1 MESEGDRGNNS
12 ANSRRRTAAGDEDD
26 DATRRMNTRI
36 QTRRGGRVDE
46 GRVKAGNGGELIG
59 IPMDAH
65 QRDADGVSEDIQV
78 HIRDGEQIV
87 STTVTEL
94 RMVAVQGD
102 AYYTHKERRIHE
114 GFSGCKEEVRRRS
127 RRSMSRVL
135 LANGKGVDKE
145 MAGMMADTSEVETE
159 EMVKSVGENV
169 AAMCGIGY

>member
-1 MESEGDRGNNS
+1 MGVWSGNNS

-65 QRDADGVSEDIQV
+65 QRDEDAVSEDIQV

-87 STTVTEL
+87 STTVAEL
-94 RMVAVQGD
+94 RKAAVRGD
-102 AYYTHKERRIHE
+102 AQYTHKGE
-114 GFSGCKEEVRRRS
+114 GFMKVKWKELGS
-127 RRSMSRVL
+127 VL
-135 LANGKGVDKE
+135 L
-145 MAGMMADTSEVETE
+145 SEG
-159 EMVKSVGENV
+159 SS
-169 AAMCGIGY
+169 